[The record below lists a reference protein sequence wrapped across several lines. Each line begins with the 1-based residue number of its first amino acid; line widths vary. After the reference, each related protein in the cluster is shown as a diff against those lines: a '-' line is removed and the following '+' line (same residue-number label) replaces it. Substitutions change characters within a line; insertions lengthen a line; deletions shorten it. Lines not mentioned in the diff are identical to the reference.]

1 MAILRRKFPRKAS
14 KLTRLARASAIKFAI
29 DFYKPELPPDK
40 QPKST
45 VTATQAR
52 RRQISRELNAL
63 KKNKRMNRFRLHEN
77 RRYGNSAEMVISA
90 LMPIAKD
97 RSGRVRAAM
106 RKRKNLAIEIRE
118 RPKVNYPAPRARGI
132 WTHPQ
137 KSINFI

>member
-29 DFYKPELPPDK
+29 DFYKPGLHPDN

-52 RRQISRELNAL
+52 RRQISRELDAL
-63 KKNKRMNRFRLHEN
+63 KKFRRMNRFRLYEN
-77 RRYGNSAEMVISA
+77 RHHGNSAEMVISA

-97 RSGRVRAAM
+97 RSGRVRAAISE
-106 RKRKNLAIEIRE
+106 RKQKNLKRKKNGSSPDL
-118 RPKVNYPAPRARGI
+118 G
-132 WTHPQ
+132 
-137 KSINFI
+137 